1 MAKEAESFVLLSEL
15 HGRPGLWPD
24 QVMSLGNIKNLV
36 GDTDQFFEI
45 NVDISGT
52 ITDAYV

>member
-1 MAKEAESFVLLSEL
+1 MAKEAESFVLFSEL
-15 HGRPGLWPD
+15 HSRPGIWPD
-24 QVMSLGNIKNLV
+24 KVMSLGNLV
-36 GDTDQFFEI
+36 GDTDQLSEI